1 MKREIGLYLIFGI
14 LTTIIGVGGYAL
26 LLGVGWHYVVAS
38 TVSWLLAVLFA
49 FITNRKY
56 VFASNAIS
64 INDILRE
71 GTSFF
76 MSRIGTWIMET
87 AGLLLLIE
95 SIHLDQMIS
104 KYIMSVFVV
113 VANYV
118 LSKVFVFQSS

>member
-1 MKREIGLYLIFGI
+1 MKREISLYLIFGV

-26 LLGVGWHYVVAS
+26 LLGIGWHYVVAS

-56 VFASNAIS
+56 VFASKAIS
-64 INDILRE
+64 INEILKE

-87 AGLLLLIE
+87 AGLMFLIE
-95 SIHLDQMIS
+95 SLQMDQMIS
-104 KYIMSVFVV
+104 KYIMSILVI